1 MLERATHTI
10 KDLWSLEEGTEVS
23 LYGWVRNKREHGD
36 LIFIDLRDGTGIIQ
50 VSAKRENVPNF
61 EKVKTIGREYAIF
74 VSGKVVND
82 RRAPRGREIRAGSI
96 EIVAKSEPFPIKKGA
111 GKKFLLDMRHLHIRS
126 IKVSAVMRVRSE
138 VCNVAREWLRK
149 EGFVEI
155 HAPSIITMAVEGGAT
170 LFPIDYFGE
179 RAYLTQ
185 SSQFYEEAAITGL
198 GKVYTLQPSFR
209 AEMSRTRRHLT
220 EFWHLECEMAF
231 STHEDVMN
239 LEERL
244 ISHIAESISEL
255 EELSVI
261 NRKFEPPQRPF
272 ERISYDE
279 AIEILKEEG
288 YEIEWG
294 EDFGAEA
301 ERHLSMMFDRPVFVT
316 GFPKSIRA
324 FYHMLSEE
332 NPEVTLSSDLIAPEG
347 YGEITTGGQRIH
359 DYESLLKRIEEEGL
373 NPEDYSWYLELRK
386 YGMPPHSGFGLGI
399 ERLIAWICGLEHVRD
414 ACLFPRTPSR
424 VRP

>member
-294 EDFGAEA
+294 ED
-301 ERHLSMMFDRPVFVT
+301 
-316 GFPKSIRA
+316 
-324 FYHMLSEE
+324 
-332 NPEVTLSSDLIAPEG
+332 EG